1 MLTVRSTI
9 NIAGQTVPQI
19 IPVVQG
25 DTGRAIL
32 FTLADFT
39 IPAGATATYY
49 VQKPSG
55 EAVYNNATIDGNNV
69 LVELT
74 AQSIIEK
81 GDNYG
86 QVRITVG
93 EEVVTSFDF
102 ILLVKEFRGI
112 DAVQSLTEMNIFDK
126 AVEQASEAIDE
137 VKTDALEAIDDA
149 KDEAIEEVTSNFD
162 LKLDASSTK
171 GVQNQVITQA
181 INTVNNAIGDLSG
194 ETVTPTATN
203 NYGVGGNVGQVIE
216 TWATT
221 EYWHGIYTVSAGN
234 TYGITTVSDFPQQIV
249 VWFTNSSNVILEIHK
264 AFATDHVEMVCT
276 APTGATK
283 LFVMSYG
290 YDAYH
295 GTVQKVEPLS
305 ETVSNLKDD
314 FGQDNNLFNGVF
326 ANGYW
331 HDKTMSTTDQ
341 YTPFQSIKIDYL
353 PKGDYKIT
361 FENEIRVIRKVICEQ
376 IFSTG
381 YNVSAKTPFYFNV
394 PYDNAPLG
402 FSFAGRSSGTSVP
415 YSGYI
420 IIESS
425 GETLSTDK
433 LTARDVI
440 SEKDIARLKD
450 VTAILDNVQIS
461 KTDDF
466 VSGAIGASSI
476 YERNDRQCTI
486 TYYPVEKGDMVLFN
500 PPKTG
505 QTFGF
510 SVARY
515 TEPKYS
521 GYINTIAWLYNDY
534 GNSEMPRTPYV
545 VTDEKYVRFT
555 ISEGNNADLS
565 GISFGDVFY
574 ILRHG
579 TRTMQKYNL
588 MHGENDPISGKKPI
602 RYTGGGSLNMG
613 QDGTF
618 VDGKLWCFGDGVTSG
633 SITILDVDT
642 DTIIGTKTHNLG
654 HANTV
659 DYNVNNKTLAMFYTE
674 SHKPHILLY
683 KNPADAVSLLKTDA
697 NCMIIPL
704 YNDNTQL
711 SSSGGLCWGEND
723 NVIYFMDGVYSHY
736 EGKTGIV
743 ADEINITKILLGR
756 GDNDLSA
763 DGFGTFV
770 SGKAENEYNGT
781 CAIIKQFKGSMKD
794 PMAWTVISGGSP
806 VHLGLQTIQGMEY
819 DGYLYI
825 GWGTS
830 GHNFLRIQLDD
841 TKDTYS
847 VDYCYRYLYTNY
859 KNAPSY
865 YEPELC
871 ALTSDRVFCG
881 STGNNLLSFTR

>member
-9 NIAGQTVPQI
+9 NIASQTVPPI

-305 ETVSNLKDD
+305 ETVSNLKEDLSNIAETEKWNLLED
-314 FGQDNNLFNGVF
+314 VVPIDRTFLNADGTTRTNNGTFYFDKVPVEANTVYYFFNEEIANSYS
-326 ANGYW
+326 ANGY
-331 HDKTMSTTDQ
+331 DSK
-341 YTPFQSIKIDYL
+341 Y
-353 PKGDYKIT
+353 
-361 FENEIRVIRKVICEQ
+361 C
-376 IFSTG
+376 
-381 YNVSAKTPFYFNV
+381 
-394 PYDNAPLG
+394 
-402 FSFAGRSSGTSVP
+402 
-415 YSGYI
+415 
-420 IIESS
+420 
-425 GETLSTDK
+425 
-433 LTARDVI
+433 AR
-440 SEKDIARLKD
+440 
-450 VTAILDNVQIS
+450 T
-461 KTDDF
+461 
-466 VSGAIGASSI
+466 
-476 YERNDRQCTI
+476 
-486 TYYPVEKGDMVLFN
+486 VLFYD
-500 PPKTG
+500 TDG
-505 QTFGF
+505 QLI
-510 SVARY
+510 
-515 TEPKYS
+515 E
-521 GYINTIAWLYNDY
+521 
-534 GNSEMPRTPYV
+534 
-545 VTDEKYVRFT
+545 
-555 ISEGNNADLS
+555 
-565 GISFGDVFY
+565 
-574 ILRHG
+574 
-579 TRTMQKYNL
+579 
-588 MHGENDPISGKKPI
+588 
-602 RYTGGGSLNMG
+602 
-613 QDGTF
+613 
-618 VDGKLWCFGDGVTSG
+618 DGVTYSTYTRSPITTPSNCKYMSICGAYLNGAFDSG
-633 SITILDVDT
+633 IGVNWLTTKAIDKHEDVTYIIASVPIETVTSLNSELNTINNALERLNNVSVQLPNRKPTFAFIFDDGTNGDVNTKALFDSYGFKCGFALVAENYGNTDLQALKDRYLPYQSEGFEILSHSVNGTAFDSLTDLSIAESYLKESISKLMSWGFDVRGWVTPSTWLLAEQLPLVEKYYQYGYGHLGGTAEGTAYHQFVGLDIRQLDRWGLEGHTVEQTLAKIDEAIANNAYMILYGHSYPGADNNMTEANMATILSYLKTKADNGEVMVGTPRETINHYYSFRHSDLLDLIDRITI
-642 DTIIGTKTHNLG
+642 
-654 HANTV
+654 
-659 DYNVNNKTLAMFYTE
+659 
-674 SHKPHILLY
+674 
-683 KNPADAVSLLKTDA
+683 
-697 NCMIIPL
+697 
-704 YNDNTQL
+704 
-711 SSSGGLCWGEND
+711 
-723 NVIYFMDGVYSHY
+723 
-736 EGKTGIV
+736 
-743 ADEINITKILLGR
+743 
-756 GDNDLSA
+756 
-763 DGFGTFV
+763 
-770 SGKAENEYNGT
+770 
-781 CAIIKQFKGSMKD
+781 
-794 PMAWTVISGGSP
+794 
-806 VHLGLQTIQGMEY
+806 
-819 DGYLYI
+819 
-825 GWGTS
+825 
-830 GHNFLRIQLDD
+830 
-841 TKDTYS
+841 
-847 VDYCYRYLYTNY
+847 
-859 KNAPSY
+859 
-865 YEPELC
+865 
-871 ALTSDRVFCG
+871 
-881 STGNNLLSFTR
+881 